1 MAEMERDQTV
11 PGSGAVWPDPHSI
24 RNTQNRVPRSTSRW
38 LLKFSKEETP
48 QPLCTLCQYS
58 GTCVEVLQGISY
70 APVSVHF
77 SYPGIGHHW
86 KESGFISL
94 HPTFPSGIYWW
105 DPPEPLFLQARR
117 RQKLQCSCSDASVYT
132 TIQAN
137 HAWAQTHGEQQES
150 DNAMDP
156 CLVGTSW
163 DGKMFAMFYLN

>member
-48 QPLCTLCQYS
+48 QPLCSLCQYS

-86 KESGFISL
+86 KEPGFISL

-137 HAWAQTHGEQQES
+137 MPEPKLMVSNKSQTTQ
-150 DNAMDP
+150 
-156 CLVGTSW
+156 
-163 DGKMFAMFYLN
+163 